1 MDEYNWASSVGHVRI
16 LELGLLTGADF
27 SKLAETEDLR
37 AAVSALRDTDYG
49 KQLEALGNLEEFGP
63 ALERALGDEYEYVLS
78 FSPEPG
84 PILCFLSKYDFHNL
98 KVLAKELL
106 LGMPMEPRAVSP
118 LSIIPFDDLRG
129 ACAVIGEDGIPS
141 LLPQLLE
148 RARSR
153 YGARNGHGEQVASFV
168 SKDLVPALVNTFEE
182 ARRQGLEEGGPF
194 GVDSSID
201 RGWMSWVSGYYRKR
215 GYELLA
221 NFAAAEADLTN
232 LRIVMRSLFHG
243 LDPAVVTKI
252 LLPGG
257 TISPRDIGDAYAA
270 GPEALER
277 VYLCVRW
284 VELFRR
290 GLERVQRR
298 ESLTEWEKECEDTL
312 VEIYRMARTRALGP
326 EPVLG
331 FLYGKEN
338 EVKNLR
344 IVLSGKQSLAPKER
358 ILARIRRSYA

>member
-1 MDEYNWASSVGHVRI
+1 MDEYNWASSVGHVRV

-49 KQLEALGNLEEFGP
+49 KHLETLGNLEEFAP
-63 ALERALGDEYEYVLS
+63 ALERALADQYEYVLS

-106 LGMPMEPRAVSP
+106 LEIPAELKAVSC
-118 LSIIPFDDLRG
+118 LSVIPFDELRG
-129 ACAVIGEDGIPS
+129 ASTRREDGTPT
-141 LLPQLLE
+141 LVPELLE
-148 RARSR
+148 KATLR
-153 YGARNGHGEQVASFV
+153 YGSREGSGQELRPFVARY
-168 SKDLVPALVNTFEE
+168 LVPALVNAFEE
-182 ARRQGLEEGGPF
+182 ARREAVEGGGPF
-194 GVDSSID
+194 GVDSMID
-201 RGWMSWVSGYYRKR
+201 RAWMSWLTHYYRKH

-221 NFAAAEADLTN
+221 ELAAAEADLTN
-232 LRIVMRSLFHG
+232 LRIVMRSLFHK
-243 LDPAVVTKI
+243 LDPALLTEI

-257 TISPRDIGDAYAA
+257 TISPRDLGAAYAS

-277 VYLCVRW
+277 LYLRTRW
-284 VELFRR
+284 VELFRQ
-290 GLERVQRR
+290 GVGKAGRR
-298 ESLTEWEKECEDTL
+298 EPLTDWEKECEDTL
-312 VEIYRMARTRALGP
+312 VEIYRSARTRALGP

-331 FLYGKEN
+331 FLYGKET

-344 IVLSGKQSLAPKER
+344 IILSGKQSQAPKER
-358 ILARIRRSYA
+358 ILARIRKSYA